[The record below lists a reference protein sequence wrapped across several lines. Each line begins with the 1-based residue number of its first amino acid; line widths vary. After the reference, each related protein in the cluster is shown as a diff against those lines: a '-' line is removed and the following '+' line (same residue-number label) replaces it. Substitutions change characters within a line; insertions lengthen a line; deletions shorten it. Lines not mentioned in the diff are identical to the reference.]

1 MAIFT
6 KEPHLTPPEHRR
18 ATSAHGDGAV
28 STIAAG
34 TTITGDI
41 DTGGVIRIEGRL
53 DGTIRSAREVI
64 VGRQGEIRGD
74 VVAQAATIGGR
85 VEGILTIF
93 DRIEVQGTGT
103 VAGDIHT
110 KSIVVIE
117 GARINGVVRMED
129 AIAQPGSDI
138 TPVAIVR

>member
-6 KEPHLTPPEHRR
+6 KEPHLTPPERR
-18 ATSAHGDGAV
+18 SPLAAHGDGAV
-28 STIAAG
+28 STIASG

-74 VVAQAATIGGR
+74 VVAQAAIIGGR

-103 VAGDIHT
+103 ILGDIHT
-110 KSIVVIE
+110 KSIVVTE

-129 AIAQPGSDI
+129 AIAQPGTDVA
-138 TPVAIVR
+138 PVAIVR